1 MIDRLHRMSVA
12 ALAIGSMVTTALLA
26 QEPVAQESGAKAAH
40 AVVAATTDVAALC
53 RTIGGDRVAVTT
65 FLPGPQDPHYLDPR
79 PSMLYAVQ
87 KAELLVFTGRELESG
102 WLPVLIQNGR
112 NPATQPGQIGNLDCS
127 RAVRALGVPTASIDR
142 SAGDIHMAGNPHYL
156 LDPLCGLQVAELLR
170 DRMAALWPAEK
181 DVFVANFAAFRQK
194 LAEAMVG
201 AELAKAYEYE
211 AAKLALAYGNGTLLD
226 LLKEQG
232 DLGKLGGWFG
242 LVAPLRGRPVVVDH
256 DLWPYFAE
264 RFGFTVFG
272 FLEPK
277 PGMTP
282 STAHLEQLGA
292 RMRDGRVQVLL
303 ASPYFPVQYS
313 DVLQKLL
320 PLQIAAMA
328 HQPGARPGTDDY
340 LAFVDHNV
348 RAVVA
353 ALLAAEKAPST
364 R

>member
-12 ALAIGSMVTTALLA
+12 ALAIGSMVTMALPA
-26 QEPVAQESGAKAAH
+26 QEPAARTAH

-53 RTIGGDRVAVTT
+53 RAIGGDRVAVTT

-112 NPATQPGQIGNLDCS
+112 NPATQPGQLGNLDCS

-142 SAGDIHMAGNPHYL
+142 SAGDVHMAGNPHYL
-156 LDPLCGLQVAELLR
+156 LDPLCGLQVAELLCF
-170 DRMAALWPAEK
+170 RMAALWPAEK
-181 DVFVANFAAFRQK
+181 DLFVANFATFRQK

-211 AAKLALAYGNGTLLD
+211 ADKLALAYGNGTLLD
-226 LLKEQG
+226 VLKEQG
-232 DLGKLGGWFG
+232 DLGRLAGWFG

-282 STAHLEQLGA
+282 STAHLEQLGT

-303 ASPYFPVQYS
+303 ASPYFPVQYAE
-313 DVLQKLL
+313 VLQKLL
-320 PLQIAAMA
+320 PVQVAAMA

-348 RAVVA
+348 RAVVD
-353 ALLAAEKAPST
+353 ALLAADKAPQP

>member
-12 ALAIGSMVTTALLA
+12 ALAIGSMAMTALRA
-26 QEPVAQESGAKAAH
+26 QEPAAKVVH

-53 RTIGGDRVAVTT
+53 RAIGGDRVAVTT

-112 NPATQPGQIGNLDCS
+112 NPATQPGQLGNLDCS
-127 RAVRALGVPTASIDR
+127 RAVRALGVPTASVDR

-181 DVFVANFAAFRQK
+181 DVFVANFVAFRQK

-211 AAKLALAYGNGTLLD
+211 ADKLALAYGNGTLLD

-282 STAHLEQLGA
+282 STAHLEQLGT

-303 ASPYFPVQYS
+303 ASPYFPIQYA
-313 DVLQKLL
+313 DVLRKLQ

-328 HQPGARPGTDDY
+328 HQPGARSGTDDY
-340 LAFVDHNV
+340 VGFVDHNV
-348 RAVVA
+348 RAVVDA
-353 ALLAAEKAPST
+353 LAAVDKSSGP

>member
-12 ALAIGSMVTTALLA
+12 ALAIGSMVTMALPA
-26 QEPVAQESGAKAAH
+26 QEPAARTAH

-53 RTIGGDRVAVTT
+53 RAIGGDRVAVTT

-112 NPATQPGQIGNLDCS
+112 NPATQPGQLGNLDCS

-142 SAGDIHMAGNPHYL
+142 SAGDVHMAGNPHYL
-156 LDPLCGLQVAELLR
+156 LDPLCGLQVAELLCF
-170 DRMAALWPAEK
+170 RMAALWPAEK
-181 DVFVANFAAFRQK
+181 DLFVANFATFRQK

-211 AAKLALAYGNGTLLD
+211 ADKLALAYGNGTLLD
-226 LLKEQG
+226 VLKEQG
-232 DLGKLGGWFG
+232 DLGRLAGWFG

-277 PGMTP
+277 PGVTP
-282 STAHLEQLGA
+282 STAHLEQLGT

-303 ASPYFPVQYS
+303 ASPYFPVQYAE
-313 DVLQKLL
+313 VLQKLL
-320 PLQIAAMA
+320 PVQVAAMA

-348 RAVVA
+348 RAVVD
-353 ALLAAEKAPST
+353 ALLAADKAPQP